1 MQKLEADVD
10 IELIIRRK
18 GPAGLSADNDWMDS
32 SDIIMQKTKQVTCR
46 AIQT

>member
-18 GPAGLSADNDWMDS
+18 DLSADNDWMDS

-46 AIQT
+46 AVQT